1 MSEWP
6 TYRQTLAASP
16 KGDFLIRPF
25 LNGGEGFGLTYSS
38 ARWKSQDLCQ
48 AEDCNSGLTFG
59 GNKVRKV
66 PLMLLSDKE
75 ITANDEL
82 EASWNTSLLDA
93 KKKGCKTVKWIVWAS
108 W

>member
-1 MSEWP
+1 
-6 TYRQTLAASP
+6 
-16 KGDFLIRPF
+16 
-25 LNGGEGFGLTYSS
+25 
-38 ARWKSQDLCQ
+38 
-48 AEDCNSGLTFG
+48 
-59 GNKVRKV
+59 
-66 PLMLLSDKE
+66 MLLSDKE